1 MITGAQAMVK
11 CLEAQGISVVFGY
24 PGATIAPFY
33 DALSQS
39 GVRHILTRGEQ
50 AAGHAASGYARI
62 TGKAAVCVVTSGP
75 GSTNLFTALATA
87 YADSIPLVA
96 ITGQVTSELLGHDVF
111 QEVDTTGA
119 VEPFTKYTY
128 LVKDVN
134 DIPRVFQEAFHIA
147 STGRKGPVLID
158 MPMDVQK
165 QLIEYAQPA
174 PVNIRSYKPRGKGHP
189 MQLKRVAQAIAGAK
203 RPLLC
208 AGGGVFCAN
217 AQDAV
222 RRFVEQ
228 CNLPVVSTMMGIGVL
243 PTAHPLYYGM
253 IGQSGLREANR
264 AIEESDLLILIG
276 ARVADRAIA
285 SPRRLEGAT
294 SIIHIDIDASEIG
307 KNVDST
313 IPLVGDAAEIMQQ
326 LIACAPQGEWDKWL
340 QWLRAQRDAV
350 QPYPDQTEYVEPRR
364 FIKLLSQKMEEDA
377 IYLADVGENQIWSAR
392 AHEVRGGRFMT
403 TGGMGTMGY
412 SVPAA
417 IGAKLAAPQRQVVA
431 VCGDGSF
438 QMQLTELA
446 TANQH
451 GVAVK
456 VIIMRNGSLGMV
468 REIQAHSYGNRRFAV
483 SLDGS
488 PDFGGIA
495 AAYGLPFWRV
505 HTMGEASEALDAF
518 LGSEGS
524 AILECMVSPEEESI

>member
-1 MITGAQAMVK
+1 MVK
-11 CLEAQGISVVFGY
+11 CLESQGISVLFGY

-33 DALSQS
+33 DALTQS
-39 GVRHILTRGEQ
+39 EIRHILTRGEQ

-62 TGKAAVCVVTSGP
+62 TGKPAVCVVTSGP
-75 GSTNLFTALATA
+75 GSTNLFTAIATA

-96 ITGQVTSELLGHDVF
+96 ITGQVTSDLLGHDVF

-119 VEPFTKYTY
+119 AEPFTKYTY
-128 LVKDVN
+128 LVKDAA
-134 DIPRVFQEAFHIA
+134 DIPRVFNEAFHIA

-158 MPMDVQK
+158 IPVDVQK
-165 QLIEYAQPA
+165 QVIELRDPGE
-174 PVNIRSYKPRGKGHP
+174 VNIRGYKPRFKGHQ
-189 MQLKRVAQAIAGAK
+189 MQLRRVAQAIAAAK

-208 AGGGVFCAN
+208 AGGGVFSAN
-217 AQDAV
+217 AEEYV
-222 RRFVEQ
+222 RELVEL
-228 CNLPVVSTMMGIGVL
+228 CNLPVACTMMGIGVI
-243 PTAHPLYYGM
+243 PSRHPLFYGM
-253 IGQSGLREANR
+253 IGQSGVPLANR

-294 SIIHIDIDASEIG
+294 SIVHIDIDASEIG
-307 KNVDST
+307 KNVGTT
-313 IPLVGDAAEIMQQ
+313 IPLVGDAAAVTQQ
-326 LIACAPQGEWDKWL
+326 LIECAPQGEWDKWI
-340 QWLRAQRDAV
+340 QWLDTQREAA
-350 QPYPDQTEYVEPRR
+350 PSYPETEGYVEPRR
-364 FIKLLSQKMEEDA
+364 FIRYLSLQMDENA
-377 IYLADVGENQIWSAR
+377 VYVADVGENQIWSAR
-392 AHEVRGGRFMT
+392 AHLVRGGRFLT

-417 IGAKLAAPQRQVVA
+417 IGAKLADPTRQVVA

-456 VIIMRNGSLGMV
+456 IVVMRNGNLGMV
-468 REIQAHSYGNRRFAV
+468 REIQDHSYGGRQIAV

-495 AAYGLPFWRV
+495 AAYGIPFWRV
-505 HTMGEASEALDAF
+505 GAMEEAKEAIEGF
-518 LGSEGS
+518 LNSPGS
-524 AILECMVSPEEESI
+524 ALLECIVSPKEESV

>member
-1 MITGAQAMVK
+1 MMTGAQAMIK
-11 CLEAQGISVVFGY
+11 CLEAQGISVIFGY

-33 DALSQS
+33 DAVSQS
-39 GVRHILTRGEQ
+39 GIRHILTRGEQ

-62 TGKAAVCVVTSGP
+62 TGKPAVCVVTSGP

-128 LVKDVN
+128 LVKNAADL
-134 DIPRVFQEAFHIA
+134 PRVFAEAFHIA
-147 STGRKGPVLID
+147 ATGRKGPVLID
-158 MPMDVQK
+158 IPVDVQK
-165 QLIEYAQPA
+165 QVIEYKEPGD
-174 PVNIRSYKPRGKGHP
+174 VNIRGYKPRVKGHTL
-189 MQLKRVAQAIAGAK
+189 QLRKVAQAISAAK

-208 AGGGVFCAN
+208 AGGGVFCAG
-217 AQDAV
+217 AEQYV
-222 RRFVEQ
+222 RELVEL
-228 CNLPVVSTMMGIGVL
+228 CNLPVVCTMMGIGVL
-243 PTAHPLYYGM
+243 PSRHPLFYGM
-253 IGQSGLREANR
+253 IGQSGVPLANR

-285 SPRRLEGAT
+285 SPRRLEGGT
-294 SIIHIDIDASEIG
+294 SIVHIDIDASEIG
-307 KNVDST
+307 KNVGTT
-313 IPLVGDAAEIMQQ
+313 IPLVGDAAAVTQQ
-326 LIACAPQGEWDKWL
+326 LIDCAPQGEWEKWIG
-340 QWLRAQRDAV
+340 WLDTQREAA
-350 QPYPDQTEYVEPRR
+350 PSYPETPGYVEPRR
-364 FIKLLSQKMEEDA
+364 FIRYLSLQMEENA
-377 IYLADVGENQIWSAR
+377 VYVADVGENQIWSAR
-392 AHEVRGGRFMT
+392 AHLVRGGRFLT

-417 IGAKLAAPQRQVVA
+417 IGAKLADPSRQVIA

-451 GVAVK
+451 GVGVK
-456 VIIMRNGSLGMV
+456 IVVMRNGNLGMV
-468 REIQAHSYGNRRFAV
+468 REIQDHSYGGRQIAV

-495 AAYGLPFWRV
+495 AAYGIPFWRV
-505 HTMGEASEALDAF
+505 HSMEEAPEAIEGF
-518 LGSEGS
+518 LNSPGS
-524 AILECMVSPEEESI
+524 ALLECIVSPKEESI

>member
-1 MITGAQAMVK
+1 MVK
-11 CLEAQGISVVFGY
+11 CLESQGISVVFGY

-33 DALSQS
+33 DALTQS
-39 GVRHILTRGEQ
+39 EIRHILTRGEQ

-62 TGKAAVCVVTSGP
+62 TGKPAVCVVTSGP

-111 QEVDTTGA
+111 
-119 VEPFTKYTY
+119 
-128 LVKDVN
+128 
-134 DIPRVFQEAFHIA
+134 
-147 STGRKGPVLID
+147 
-158 MPMDVQK
+158 K
-165 QLIEYAQPA
+165 QVIEFKNPGE
-174 PVNIRSYKPRGKGHP
+174 VNIRGYKPRVKGHP
-189 MQLKRVAQAIAGAK
+189 MQLKRVAQAISEAK

-208 AGGGVFCAN
+208 VGGGVFSAN
-217 AQDAV
+217 AEKYV
-222 RRFVEQ
+222 RELVEL
-228 CNLPVVSTMMGIGVL
+228 CNLPLVSTMMGIGVL
-243 PTAHPLYYGM
+243 PSRHPLFYGM
-253 IGQSGLREANR
+253 IGQSGVPLANR

-294 SIIHIDIDASEIG
+294 SIVHIDIDASEIG
-307 KNVDST
+307 KNVGTT
-313 IPLVGDAAEIMQQ
+313 IPLVGDAAAVTQQ
-326 LIACAPQGEWDKWL
+326 LIECAPQGEWEKWL
-340 QWLRAQRDAV
+340 TWLDTQRAAA
-350 QPYPDQTEYVEPRR
+350 PSYPETPGYVEPRR
-364 FIKLLSQKMEEDA
+364 FIRYLSLQMEENA
-377 IYLADVGENQIWSAR
+377 VYVADVGENQIWSAR
-392 AHEVRGGRFMT
+392 AHLVRSGRFLT

-417 IGAKLAAPQRQVVA
+417 IGAKLADPSRQVIA

-456 VIIMRNGSLGMV
+456 IVVMRNGSLGMV
-468 REIQAHSYGNRRFAV
+468 REIQDHSYGGRQIAV
-483 SLDGS
+483 ALDGS

-495 AAYGLPFWRV
+495 AAYGIPFWRV
-505 HTMGEASEALDAF
+505 GPMEEAPEAIAGF
-518 LGSEGS
+518 LNHPGS
-524 AILECMVSPEEESI
+524 ALLECIVSPKEESI